1 MIITIVYILI
11 SIILFYV
18 AFTGIKAMN
27 VGIEAKKRNK
37 LKVETKKSDKKNIT
51 KELKVLNNLYKS
63 GALNKKEFQKA
74 KDEIL
79 KN

>member
-37 LKVETKKSDKKNIT
+37 LKGETKKSDKKNIT
-51 KELKVLNNLYKS
+51 KELKLLNNLYNS

-74 KDEIL
+74 KDKIL

>member
-18 AFTGIKAMN
+18 AFSGIKAMN
-27 VGIEAKKRNK
+27 AGIEAKKRNK
-37 LKVETKKSDKKNIT
+37 LKGETKKSDKKNIT
-51 KELKVLNNLYKS
+51 KELKLLNNLYKS

>member
-18 AFTGIKAMN
+18 AFSGIKAMN
-27 VGIEAKKRNK
+27 AGIEAKKRNK
-37 LKVETKKSDKKNIT
+37 LKGETKKSDKKNIT
-51 KELKVLNNLYKS
+51 KELKLLNNLYNS

>member
-1 MIITIVYILI
+1 
-11 SIILFYV
+11 
-18 AFTGIKAMN
+18 MN

-37 LKVETKKSDKKNIT
+37 LKGETKKSDKKNIT
-51 KELKVLNNLYKS
+51 KELKLLNNLYKS

-74 KDEIL
+74 KDKIL

>member
-18 AFTGIKAMN
+18 AFSGIKAMN
-27 VGIEAKKRNK
+27 AGIEAKKRNK
-37 LKVETKKSDKKNIT
+37 LKGETKKSDKKNIT

>member
-18 AFTGIKAMN
+18 AFSGIKAMN
-27 VGIEAKKRNK
+27 EGIEEKKRNK
-37 LKVETKKSDKKNIT
+37 LKGETKKSDKKNIT